1 MVNSLTIKRLPF
13 LFLFHSF
20 LMLHLHSSKQALSTD
35 RDLDIK
41 KNYGW
46 LYRGRYETTVNWAW
60 WWWCY
65 DGNEP
70 ETWMSETQARNSPTA
85 KRGDMSKTT
94 LKQNNNI
101 DYANIS
107 LGTILG
113 DSMELVEGRQPIA
126 GAWGIPP
133 CCLHPICLHA
143 KSAPHRAGMQPGHAA
158 RFCFKALCRALRA
171 GEAFGSEQRLPVN
184 RESLQ
189 IEAGEALPHFFHF
202 RCHPFHLFTFF
213 TVYLFEGHFYL

>member
-113 DSMELVEGRQPIA
+113 DSMELVEGWQPIA
-126 GAWGIPP
+126 ELW
-133 CCLHPICLHA
+133 CTHPIVRTLHTCIQE
-143 KSAPHRAGMQPGHAA
+143 RRTTGHAT
-158 RFCFKALCRALRA
+158 RPCGALLFQGFTLCLTGRW
-171 GEAFGSEQRLPVN
+171 
-184 RESLQ
+184 SLWFWA
-189 IEAGEALPHFFHF
+189 ETHRKPWEPPDRSG
-202 RCHPFHLFTFF
+202 
-213 TVYLFEGHFYL
+213 